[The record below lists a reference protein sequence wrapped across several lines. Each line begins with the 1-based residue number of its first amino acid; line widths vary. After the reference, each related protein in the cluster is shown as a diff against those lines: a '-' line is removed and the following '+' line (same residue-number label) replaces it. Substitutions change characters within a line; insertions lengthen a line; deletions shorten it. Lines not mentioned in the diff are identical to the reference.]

1 MQPVTFSPSDIC
13 SFIFQSKE
21 IGLQMHEELLKVT
34 NELYTV
40 SPAEALLLFGIGSSF
55 FSTRSQRES
64 KPETWNDCGHFCS
77 VCAPMTGS
85 HHGGL

>member
-13 SFIFQSKE
+13 FSVFQSKE

-40 SPAEALLLFGIGSSF
+40 SPAQALL
-55 FSTRSQRES
+55 
-64 KPETWNDCGHFCS
+64 WAWD
-77 VCAPMTGS
+77 
-85 HHGGL
+85 